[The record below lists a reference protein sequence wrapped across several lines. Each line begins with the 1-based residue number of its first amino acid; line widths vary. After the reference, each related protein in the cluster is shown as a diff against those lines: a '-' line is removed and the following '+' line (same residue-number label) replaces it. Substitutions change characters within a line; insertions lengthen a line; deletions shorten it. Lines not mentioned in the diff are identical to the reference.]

1 MASPKAPPSG
11 PTGLR
16 PRVSNETWDARRMLA
31 LAEAGGYP
39 QAARP
44 GQYRDDEI
52 AYWRLRVAQ
61 DVAALAAAEDPTD
74 ARTVIQ

>member
-1 MASPKAPPSG
+1 
-11 PTGLR
+11 
-16 PRVSNETWDARRMLA
+16 MLA
-31 LAEAGGYP
+31 LAESGGYP

-52 AYWRLRVAQ
+52 AYWRLRLAQ
-61 DVAALAAAEDPTD
+61 DVAALAAEDPTD

>member
-1 MASPKAPPSG
+1 MNKPPPSG

-39 QAARP
+39 SAKK
-44 GQYRDDEI
+44 GSSTRDEEI
-52 AYWRLRVAQ
+52 AYWRLRLTQ
-61 DVAALAAAEDPTD
+61 DVAALAAAEELTD